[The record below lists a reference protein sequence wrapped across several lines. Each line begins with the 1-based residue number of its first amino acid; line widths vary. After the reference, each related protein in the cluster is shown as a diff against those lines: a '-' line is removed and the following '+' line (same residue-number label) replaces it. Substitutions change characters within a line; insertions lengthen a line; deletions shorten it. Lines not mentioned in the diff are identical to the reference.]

1 MLAAT
6 SPPNDWSR
14 IYVRRIRAA
23 LIAWFAMLGLD
34 FLLNGAVFARIYQ
47 DGGAFMLAPAEAFRR
62 IPLGYLAFLIVAF
75 GIVELTHR
83 LGITQPAAGIRL
95 GLVLGAVVGA
105 VWALSLYSIATLS
118 VPAALAFA
126 VVWVSLLVV
135 GSGAAAASLGRSS
148 QRKLVLLVAG
158 FDLACVIA
166 VVALQSL
173 GIVPTVRL

>member
-1 MLAAT
+1 M
-6 SPPNDWSR
+6 P
-14 IYVRRIRAA
+14 VRIRTA

-47 DGGAFMLAPAEAFRR
+47 DGSAFMLAPAEAFRR

-75 GIVELTHR
+75 GIVELIRH
-83 LGITQPAAGIRL
+83 LGITRTGDGIRL
-95 GLVLGAVVGA
+95 GLVLGALGGA

-126 VVWVSLLVV
+126 VVWMALLVV
-135 GSGAAAASLGRSS
+135 GCVVAAASLGSSS

-158 FDLACVIA
+158 FDVACV
-166 VVALQSL
+166 VVVIALQSL
-173 GIVPTVRL
+173 GAVPTVRL